1 VEKSL
6 EPTPLPY
13 RTNGDDLTRW
23 IEARAHGRSGQAR
36 ALGLTAKGLEGT
48 LLAGEALGLVERI
61 SHELT
66 TAGRQYALAGA
77 AERRVLLRAALLS
90 FPPYGGVMRAVQE
103 SGMPETTADWV
114 ERWWGTGGYGSS
126 ESNRAEAAATF
137 GRLAEYAGLGS
148 YVPGRRGHPTRIRW
162 SDGFTTGLV
171 PDPEGSVLQPAVA
184 PIAGALPLTNGVA
197 ESTVTIAF
205 RAGRAATLT
214 LPASLPADEKSRLM
228 SLIDLL
234 VAVDGEQRAP

>member
-13 RTNGDDLTRW
+13 RTNGDDVTRW

-48 LLAGEALGLVERI
+48 LLAGEALGLIERI

-66 TAGRQYALAGA
+66 ATGRQYALAGA
-77 AERRVLLRAALLS
+77 AERRVLLRAALPS
-90 FPPYGGVMRAVQE
+90 FPPYGGLMRAVQE
-103 SGMPETTADWV
+103 AGMPETTAGWV

-137 GRLAEYAGLGS
+137 GRLAEYAGLGA

-162 SDGFTTGLV
+162 SDELTNSLAPT
-171 PDPEGSVLQPAVA
+171 SVLTTQKAA
-184 PIAGALPLTNGVA
+184 GSPIASASGSANGMG

-214 LPASLPADEKSRLM
+214 LPAALPADEKDRLL

-234 VAVDGEQRAP
+234 IAVDGA